1 MVLPSG
7 GRKTGVARKPGDLS
21 LEQADTLYYRAPV
34 VDGLIEAQVAGINA
48 RHPSWPLVSGN
59 RVSAITHGAG
69 LRRDTLAN
77 VPMGANQLRSSLIYL
92 PETATFD
99 SVGLTIGTGD
109 GNVRL
114 GVGTYD
120 FANRTATLI
129 TDFGELNVS
138 TSGNKTLAINETL
151 GPGWII
157 LLAWFSAAPTVAGG
171 EPATGYDMNSNG
183 NPLATPLR
191 TGGTYGALPSTIT
204 FNTDSTTILS
214 MWLEVA

>member
-1 MVLPSG
+1 
-7 GRKTGVARKPGDLS
+7 DLT
-21 LEQADTLYYRAPV
+21 QAAADTRYYRAPV
-34 VDGLIEAQVAGINA
+34 VDGLLGAEVAGINA
-48 RHPSWPLVSGN
+48 RHPAWPLASGN

-77 VPMGANQLRSSLIYL
+77 IPMGANQPRASPLYL

-120 FANRTATLI
+120 FASRTATLV
-129 TDFGELNVS
+129 TDFGSLDVS
-138 TSGNKTLAINETL
+138 TTGDKTIAINETL

-157 LLAWFSAAPTVAGG
+157 LLA
-171 EPATGYDMNSNG
+171 
-183 NPLATPLR
+183 
-191 TGGTYGALPSTIT
+191 
-204 FNTDSTTILS
+204 
-214 MWLEVA
+214 

>member
-1 MVLPSG
+1 MVNWP
-7 GRKTGVARKPGDLS
+7 ARGTKPW
-21 LEQADTLYYRAPV
+21 DTPLKAYLDTRYYQTPV
-34 VDGLIEAQVAGINA
+34 VDGLLAAEVAGINA

-59 RVSAITHGAG
+59 RVSAVTHGAG
-69 LRRDTLAN
+69 LRRDALTN
-77 VPMGANQLRSSLIYL
+77 ISMGANQLRSSLLYL

-120 FANRTATLI
+120 FASRTATLV
-129 TDFGELNVS
+129 TDFGALDVS
-138 TSGNKTLAINETL
+138 TSGDKTIAINETL

-183 NPLATPLR
+183 NPVATPVR
-191 TGGTYGALPSTIT
+191 TGGTYGALPSTIV
-204 FNTDSTTILS
+204 FNTDATSILS